1 MTAYSTNTTTDTSPE
16 PVRMTP
22 LELRASTS
30 LAAIFGLRLLG
41 MFIILPVFALYASAL
56 PGWDKTWIGIAL
68 GIYGLTQ
75 AILQIPFGWVSY
87 RIGRKPVM
95 YAGLILFA
103 AGSFV
108 CAASTS
114 VAGIVLG
121 RILQGGGA
129 ISSVALAM
137 AADLTRDSQ
146 RTKAMAIIGMT
157 IGLAFALSFVVSPFL
172 AATVGVPGIFA
183 LTGVL
188 ALSAIA
194 VVAFIVPDVHH
205 PKAIERV
212 RFVAVLA
219 NPALARLNL
228 GIFAVHTIL
237 MAMFVVVPFSLAS
250 AGLAAKDHWMLY
262 LGVFGVSVVLMIPVV
277 RSRKVDSRSR
287 GIFLGAIGMLAV
299 GLALLAL
306 LQNSRWGLAFALLVF
321 FTAFNILEAKLPAL
335 VSQRAPA
342 SAKGSATGVYS
353 SVQFLGTFAG
363 GALGGVISQH
373 FGGVTVLWFC
383 VALAAIWWLVALS
396 GE

>member
-1 MTAYSTNTTTDTSPE
+1 MTAYSTTPDTNSD

-41 MFIILPVFALYASAL
+41 MFIILPVFALYASTL
-56 PGWDKTWIGIAL
+56 PGWDRIWIGIAL

-75 AILQIPFGWVSY
+75 AMLQIPFGWVSD

-103 AGSFV
+103 VGSFV

-114 VAGIVLG
+114 VGGIVLG

-188 ALSAIA
+188 ALSAIG
-194 VVAFIVPDVHH
+194 VVAFIVPDVPH
-205 PKAIERV
+205 PKAMERV
-212 RFVAVLA
+212 RFMAVLT

-228 GIFAVHTIL
+228 GIFAIHAIL
-237 MAMFVVVPFSLAS
+237 MAMFVVVPFSLAA
-250 AGLAAKDHWMLY
+250 AGLAARDHWMLY
-262 LGVFGVSVVLMIPVV
+262 LGVFGASVVLMIPAV
-277 RSRKVDSRSR
+277 RSRKADSRSHS
-287 GIFLGAIGMLAV
+287 IFLGAIGMLTV

-306 LQNSRWGLAFALLVF
+306 LQNSLWGLALALLVF

-335 VSQRAPA
+335 VSQRAPP

-373 FGGVTVLWFC
+373 FGGATVLWFC
-383 VALAAIWWLVALS
+383 VALAALWWLVALS